1 MKGPEMTTT
10 VIGLF
15 NSYEAAKPAVDALEA
30 AGISSSD
37 ISVVA
42 NNGDGKIVDKNHT
55 NAGADAGAGAGVGA
69 LVGGAGGVL
78 AGLGML
84 AIPGVGPV
92 VAAGW
97 LVATAVGAVGGAA
110 VGAATGGIIGS
121 MSNAGVDEREAQI
134 YAEGVRRGGTLVA
147 ARVDGDDVLK
157 ARNVLS
163 RYQPVDPVAREAA
176 YRQDGWR
183 TFDETAPLYTADEI
197 EAERLRYR

>member
-1 MKGPEMTTT
+1 MTTMVT
-10 VIGLF
+10 GLYD
-15 NSYEAAKPAVDALEA
+15 SYQAAKPAVDALEA

-37 ISVVA
+37 ISVIA
-42 NNGDGKIVDKNHT
+42 NNGDGSIVDKNHT

-69 LVGGAGGVL
+69 VVGGAGGVL
-78 AGLGML
+78 AGLGMM

-121 MSNAGVDEREAQI
+121 MTNAGVDEREAHI
-134 YAEGVRRGGTLVA
+134 YAEGVRRGGALVA

-157 ARNVLS
+157 AKGILD

-176 YRQDGWR
+176 YRRDGWR
-183 TFDETAPLYTADEI
+183 SFDETAPLHTAEEI